1 MVVLEDVELE
11 VLELLVAEG
20 AAVVAGDGLL
30 DAGAAVDVAAAGYVA
45 VVDGVEADRALEF
58 GLELLG
64 ADAEVVIVQIR
75 LLLHNSFVI
84 YIGNQCGL

>member
-1 MVVLEDVELE
+1 MIVFEDVELE

-20 AAVVAGDGLL
+20 AAVVPRDGLL
-30 DAGAAVDVAAAGYVA
+30 DAGAAVDVATSGYVA
-45 VVDGVEADRALEF
+45 VVDGVEADRALEL

-64 ADAEVVIVQIR
+64 AYAEVVVVQVG

-84 YIGNQCGL
+84 IKP

>member
-64 ADAEVVIVQIR
+64 ADAEVVIV
-75 LLLHNSFVI
+75 
-84 YIGNQCGL
+84 